1 VEELKNIREDYGGD
15 KDKRRTIIQDEAK
28 ELQLEDL
35 IADEQVAVTVS
46 HAGYLKR
53 TNV

>member
-1 VEELKNIREDYGGD
+1 M
-15 KDKRRTIIQDEAK
+15 IQDEAK
-28 ELQLEDL
+28 ELRLEDL

-53 TNV
+53 TTIRPTGSSGEAARAAKA